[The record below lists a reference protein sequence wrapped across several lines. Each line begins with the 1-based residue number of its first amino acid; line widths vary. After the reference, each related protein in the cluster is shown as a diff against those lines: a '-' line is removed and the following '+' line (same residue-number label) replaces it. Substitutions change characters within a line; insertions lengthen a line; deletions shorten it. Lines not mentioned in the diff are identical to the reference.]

1 MGRVEWNRIVFRLGY
16 APRGDPKTWICPL
29 LNGTTCTV
37 HKVRPLI
44 CRLWGATR
52 TMECPHGCKPK
63 RWVGK
68 DEGRALLKRV
78 YDISGVSHY
87 LWGEAHYKK
96 AKGIMKLSV
105 RERLLLTEVL
115 PPEGDLVTLRNVQAL
130 KQLLSF
136 SDEEVDRWNIRIEGD
151 RAEWSLHDKDGNPLD
166 QEAEIELSAKQRELI
181 RAELEKK
188 NKSKA
193 LKAEQLSL
201 CDKFEVE

>member
-1 MGRVEWNRIVFRLGY
+1 
-16 APRGDPKTWICPL
+16 
-29 LNGTTCTV
+29 
-37 HKVRPLI
+37 
-44 CRLWGATR
+44 
-52 TMECPHGCKPK
+52 
-63 RWVGK
+63 
-68 DEGRALLKRV
+68 
-78 YDISGVSHY
+78 
-87 LWGEAHYKK
+87 
-96 AKGIMKLSV
+96 MKLSV
-105 RERLLLTEVL
+105 RERLLLAGVL

-166 QEAEIELSAKQRELI
+166 QESEIELSSKQRDLI

-188 NKSKA
+188 NKAKA